1 MKPIY
6 YVYNDNIS
14 FRKVQELFL
23 VFLNCS
29 FEEVNSTMSGKTI
42 NYLRAKVNMKTTSDH
57 NKYIYNYE
65 TIEQKNKKFMVLFE
79 FDEIN
84 RNAFAFT
91 STKKNIKLIQDI
103 ASLIGGATIIND
115 VKTEFPNGPLIEK
128 LLNNSDPN
136 DDDKGYNI
144 FKNYISEE
152 VNKKKL
158 LQKINQG
165 VKNGC

>member
-1 MKPIY
+1 MSLIY

-23 VFLNCS
+23 VYLNCS
-29 FEEVNSTMSGKTI
+29 FEEVNSTMSGQTI
-42 NYLRAKVNMKTTSDH
+42 TYLRAKSNMKTTPNY

-79 FDEIN
+79 FDELN

-91 STKKNIKLIQDI
+91 STNRNIKLIQKI
-103 ASLIGGATIIND
+103 ASLIGGATIISD
-115 VKTEFPNGPLIEK
+115 VKTEFPNGVLIEK

-136 DDDKGYNI
+136 NDDKGYHI
-144 FKNYISEE
+144 FKDYIADE
-152 VNKKKL
+152 VNKRNL
-158 LQKINQG
+158 LQKNNKG
-165 VKNGC
+165 VRNGC